1 MPPKPQKQQGHPK
14 GPTQQ
19 QQGHQAAPARS
30 RSNTNSPSGLE
41 YLGALDQ
48 LIIKQQV
55 ELLEAFTGFETG
67 NKYIACNNQGQQVYF
82 LAESSNICTRCCC
95 DEGRCF
101 SMNVMDTQKRQVM
114 KFIRPLRCQSNYRG
128 LCCCCLQQVE
138 VQAPPEQT
146 IGFVKEGCSF
156 CRSSFYICDN
166 AGSPLVRVQGPCIT
180 RSCPCSC
187 DVKFAVLTLAG
198 KEIGVITKQWSGAVK
213 EMFTDA
219 DTFSVTFPLDL
230 DIRAK
235 ASIVACSILIDYM
248 FFEKTQ

>member
-128 LCCCCLQQVE
+128 LCCCCLQVRWCDTGGR
-138 VQAPPEQT
+138 PPYQKRNMVSS
-146 IGFVKEGCSF
+146 GLVGCTP
-156 CRSSFYICDN
+156 RMD
-166 AGSPLVRVQGPCIT
+166 T
-180 RSCPCSC
+180 
-187 DVKFAVLTLAG
+187 
-198 KEIGVITKQWSGAVK
+198 QWSGHPTLSTTMGDEQWVEGASELVERLK
-213 EMFTDA
+213 EML
-219 DTFSVTFPLDL
+219 PLSPQWDL
-230 DIRAK
+230 TSSGMAGRGPA
-235 ASIVACSILIDYM
+235 
-248 FFEKTQ
+248 

>member
-55 ELLEAFTGFETG
+55 ELLEA
-67 NKYIACNNQGQQVYF
+67 
-82 LAESSNICTRCCC
+82 SNICTRCCC